1 MIVAGQ
7 VLLFGL
13 GVIMFAG
20 RSISSNNRNRE
31 QENDAAADDLAENI
45 ITQIIKA
52 RIRNTRKRLILERQR
67 EERTVSGR
75 IE

>member
-52 RIRNTRKRLILERQR
+52 RIRNTRKRLMVERQR
-67 EERTVSGR
+67 EEQTVP
-75 IE
+75 EE

>member
-1 MIVAGQ
+1 
-7 VLLFGL
+7 
-13 GVIMFAG
+13 MFAG

-52 RIRNTRKRLILERQR
+52 RIRNTRKRLMLERQR
-67 EERTVSGR
+67 DGQTVSAR
-75 IE
+75 IKS